1 MNHLIKFKTFESQL
15 SLKSGPIEELY
26 SRISLYKVADRI
38 WAVVIPHNYLR
49 SWVFLRCQE
58 YYESTSPYFKNNRFT
73 WKDYMNWYQ
82 SEQGPRGKR
91 DVFTYANDWA
101 GFNLPSEVIEDCL
114 SEIKDPNHYDD
125 IMISIVNTI
134 KSNESGNFYLLGI
147 SEIDNVD
154 NHLLDHELAHGMWY
168 TDSSYKSE
176 MNKLLS
182 EMDKKSVESIK
193 KLIAE
198 IGYAESVIS
207 DEAQAYLATGIYD
220 EWMVDD
226 IPNWTDKFKE
236 VFDKYKSKHL
246 LSEPKKYEV
255 NYSDKSLNESIDE
268 GNIIEDV
275 ALEYFDKYYLT
286 DYNTIKDD
294 DFGNFWKDDA
304 FWGWY
309 NLTMKYQKNDK
320 LVIYVKKDKV
330 NKDEFYQDME
340 NLSKRLESIG
350 YRNMTKK
357 YDTDERSKAVG
368 FSLILITKSTPLR

>member
-1 MNHLIKFKTFESQL
+1 
-15 SLKSGPIEELY
+15 
-26 SRISLYKVADRI
+26 
-38 WAVVIPHNYLR
+38 
-49 SWVFLRCQE
+49 
-58 YYESTSPYFKNNRFT
+58 
-73 WKDYMNWYQ
+73 
-82 SEQGPRGKR
+82 
-91 DVFTYANDWA
+91 
-101 GFNLPSEVIEDCL
+101 
-114 SEIKDPNHYDD
+114 
-125 IMISIVNTI
+125 
-134 KSNESGNFYLLGI
+134 
-147 SEIDNVD
+147 
-154 NHLLDHELAHGMWY
+154 
-168 TDSSYKSE
+168 

-236 VFDKYKSKHL
+236 VFDRYKSKHL

-294 DFGNFWKDDA
+294 HYGNFWRDDA

-340 NLSKRLESIG
+340 NLSKRLASIG

>member
-26 SRISLYKVADRI
+26 SRIILYKVADRI

-236 VFDKYKSKHL
+236 VFDRYKSKHL

-268 GNIIEDV
+268 SNIIEDV

-368 FSLILITKSTPLR
+368 FSLTLITKSTPLR

>member
-15 SLKSGPIEELY
+15 SLKPGPIEELY
-26 SRISLYKVADRI
+26 SRIILYKVADRI

-236 VFDKYKSKHL
+236 VFDRYKSKHL

-268 GNIIEDV
+268 SNIIEDV

-368 FSLILITKSTPLR
+368 FSLTLITKSTPLR

>member
-368 FSLILITKSTPLR
+368 FSLTLITKSTPLR